1 MNPLLPGALAAVLVA
16 AIAELAAP
24 RAGLP
29 PVMLAIAL
37 GAAVANVARP
47 EQRKPLGPG
56 LQLVTK
62 KVLKVA
68 IVLLGLKFTA
78 DKAQLFDGRTFA
90 LIAACLV
97 FALVAGAGLGRAFGA
112 GPRVRLLLGCGTAIC
127 GATAVV
133 TIAPLVDAK
142 DDEVAFSIATIFLFN
157 IVALFAF
164 PAIGRAIGLG
174 ETEFIAWV
182 GTAVND
188 TSAVVAT
195 ARAWSPTADAGA
207 AAVKLIRTLALVPMA
222 VVVASL
228 GARWRETAT
237 EKRVSIYDV
246 FPWFVLGFALTA
258 LAATFLPL
266 PKPAVEWVLRIA
278 GWGITAV
285 LAAVGLNLDLRK
297 ALGAGSRALVLGF
310 AIATVMA
317 GVSLGLI
324 RALGIA

>member
-1 MNPLLPGALAAVLVA
+1 MVVA
-16 AIAELAAP
+16 AAAEVAAP
-24 RAGLP
+24 RVGLP
-29 PVMLAIAL
+29 PVMLALAIGVLL
-37 GAAVANVARP
+37 GNVLEPAR
-47 EQRKPLGPG
+47 RKTLAPG
-56 LQLVTK
+56 LQLFTK
-62 KVLKVA
+62 KVLKLA
-68 IVLLGLKFTA
+68 IVVLGLKLTA
-78 DKAQLFDGRTFA
+78 EKASLLEPRVFA

-97 FALVAGAGLGRAFGA
+97 VALLAGAALGRAFGA
-112 GPRVRLLLGCGTAIC
+112 TPRVRLLLGCGTAIC

-157 IVALFAF
+157 LVALFAF
-164 PAIGRAIGLG
+164 PAIGHAMHLS
-174 ETEFIAWV
+174 EQQFVSWV

-195 ARAWSPTADAGA
+195 ARAWSPGADAGA

-237 EKRVSIYDV
+237 EKKVSIYEV
-246 FPWFVLGFALTA
+246 FPWFVLGFALMA

-266 PKPAVEWVLRIA
+266 PKPAVAWALTIA
-278 GWGITAV
+278 GWAITAV

-297 ALGAGSRALVLGF
+297 TLGAGSKALALGF
-310 AIATVMA
+310 QIALLMA

-324 RALGIA
+324 HLLGIR